1 MPFIPSNEQ
10 LADLLTKGLLKPTF
24 DYLTSKLGM
33 INIYELA
40 WEEELHY
47 FRRFDS
53 INFVI

>member
-10 LADLLTKGLLKPTF
+10 LADLLTKGLLRPTF